1 MANSTLF
8 KPEMLTFHQ
17 CATCGTLDA
26 ACIDI
31 CAKCLASDMYPVHIA
46 GVGKLVSW
54 TAVRKPPL
62 RFKADGMYYV
72 GVFDL
77 DNGFRV
83 TGRFLPGEGDQL
95 GDRVIAVPTTVTES
109 TGPVTPTFR
118 VQKND

>member
-1 MANSTLF
+1 MSSSTVF

-17 CATCGTLDA
+17 CAQCGTLDA
-26 ACIDI
+26 ACIHT
-31 CAKCLASDMYPVHIA
+31 CAKCLASAMHPLQVA
-46 GVGKLVSW
+46 GVGRLVSW

-83 TGRFLPGEGDQL
+83 TGRFLPEDGDQL
-95 GDRVIAVPTTVTES
+95 GDRVVAVPTTHTEAM
-109 TGPVTPTFR
+109 TPVTPTFR
-118 VQKND
+118 VQKDV

>member
-1 MANSTLF
+1 MSNSTLF

-17 CATCGTLDA
+17 CAKCGTLDA
-26 ACIDI
+26 ACINT
-31 CAKCLASDMYPVHIA
+31 CAKCLASEMNPVQIT
-46 GVGKLVSW
+46 GIGKLVSW

-62 RFKADGMYYV
+62 RFKADSMYHV

-83 TGRFLPGEGDQL
+83 TGRFLPEDGDQL
-95 GDRVIAVPTTVTES
+95 GDRVVAVPTTVTEP

-118 VQKND
+118 VQKNV

>member
-1 MANSTLF
+1 MANSTLT

-17 CATCGTLDA
+17 CAKCGTLDA
-26 ACIDI
+26 ACINT
-31 CAKCLASDMYPVHIA
+31 CAKCLSSSMNPVQIA

-62 RFKADGMYYV
+62 RFKADGMYHV

-83 TGRFLPGEGDQL
+83 TGRFLPEDGDQL
-95 GDRVIAVPTTVTES
+95 GDRVVAVPTTVTES
-109 TGPVTPTFR
+109 TGLGTPTFR
-118 VQKND
+118 VQKNV

>member
-1 MANSTLF
+1 MSNSTLF

-17 CATCGTLDA
+17 CAKCGTLDA
-26 ACIDI
+26 ACINT
-31 CAKCLASDMYPVHIA
+31 CAKCLASEMNPVQIA
-46 GVGKLVSW
+46 GIGKLVSW

-83 TGRFLPGEGDQL
+83 TGRFLPEDGDQL
-95 GDRVIAVPTTVTES
+95 GDRVVAVPTTVTEP

-118 VQKND
+118 VQKNV